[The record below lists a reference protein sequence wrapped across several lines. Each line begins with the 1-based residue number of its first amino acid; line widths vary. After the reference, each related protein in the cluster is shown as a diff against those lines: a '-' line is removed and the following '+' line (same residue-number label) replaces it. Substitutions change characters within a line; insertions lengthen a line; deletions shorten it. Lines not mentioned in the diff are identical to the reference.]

1 MRSFDRHLVAV
12 LLVVALAP
20 RVSAQS
26 GATPAWK
33 GAQRNP
39 APEANAAPDGTA
51 APDGNAAPSAPTSAP
66 AARYTALHEQDLLV
80 INSVASTTGDF
91 RSVID
96 RYWSFVRR
104 YPTSGYADNALWQ
117 AANLSTESFRRFSE
131 DRDQARAV
139 QLLQWLRDQYPHS
152 SLRAFALDRLAGRE
166 GMPADTVEQI
176 VATDLPADRA
186 PAPMAA
192 AVPPNS
198 PTSTVRGVQR
208 EVLPEVVR
216 ITVELDREVPFY
228 QERIEGPARLFFDLK
243 ATRTVPAL
251 VDATFRYNS
260 DIVRHIRLGRHPNN
274 TTRIVLDLENV
285 SRYSVFTLYNPY
297 RIVIDAERAE
307 RIVTVLAA
315 RAVKGVGARIAA
327 IRPRADIAPRPTVA
341 STAPRAVSL
350 RVAKSRP
357 ITPRA
362 LVATVTLPAPTAL
375 NAPLASVAPNVA
387 RVASTSTAGAATAD
401 KPNAPATRGVPIVP
415 SAPIAPNAPSSVTA
429 DTETPD
435 TVSAEKPTTSR
446 KPVAPATNSSGKFS
460 VARQLGLGVSRI
472 VIDAGHGGHDPGA
485 SANGVSEAELVL
497 DIALRL
503 ETLLL
508 EQEGMDVVMTR
519 RTNEYISLDE
529 RTEIANRESADLFLS
544 IHANASAN
552 ATARGVETY
561 FLNFALN
568 PQAEAV
574 AARENAASGKTMNS
588 LPSIIKAIALNNK
601 LNESRDFAGSI
612 QRALVRGMRPGNKT
626 LRDLGVKQ
634 APFMVLIGASMP
646 SVLAEISF
654 VTNRQEARFLKSPA
668 YRQRIAE
675 SLFAGV
681 LRYQESL
688 KKVQTAALQ

>member
-1 MRSFDRHLVAV
+1 M
-12 LLVVALAP
+12 
-20 RVSAQS
+20 
-26 GATPAWK
+26 
-33 GAQRNP
+33 
-39 APEANAAPDGTA
+39 AAP
-51 APDGNAAPSAPTSAP
+51 
-66 AARYTALHEQDLLV
+66 
-80 INSVASTTGDF
+80 
-91 RSVID
+91 
-96 RYWSFVRR
+96 
-104 YPTSGYADNALWQ
+104 
-117 AANLSTESFRRFSE
+117 
-131 DRDQARAV
+131 
-139 QLLQWLRDQYPHS
+139 
-152 SLRAFALDRLAGRE
+152 
-166 GMPADTVEQI
+166 
-176 VATDLPADRA
+176 
-186 PAPMAA
+186 
-192 AVPPNS
+192 VPPNS
-198 PTSTVRGVQR
+198 AATTIRGVQR
-208 EVLPEVVR
+208 EVLAEVVR

-243 ATRTVPAL
+243 ATRTVPGL

-307 RIVTVLAA
+307 RNVTALAA
-315 RAVKGVGARIAA
+315 RAVKGVGTRIAP
-327 IRPRADIAPRPTVA
+327 IPPRADIAPRPASA
-341 STAPRAVSL
+341 STAPRAVSM

-362 LVATVTLPAPTAL
+362 LAAHVALPAP
-375 NAPLASVAPNVA
+375 NAALASVAPNVA
-387 RVASTSTAGAATAD
+387 RVASTSAAGTAMAD
-401 KPNAPATRGVPIVP
+401 KPNPPAARVVPIAP
-415 SAPIAPNAPSSVTA
+415 SAPIAPNVPSSVTV

-435 TVSAEKPTTSR
+435 TVSAEKPAISR

-568 PQAEAV
+568 SQAEAV

-654 VTNRQEARFLKSPA
+654 VTNRQEARLLKSPA